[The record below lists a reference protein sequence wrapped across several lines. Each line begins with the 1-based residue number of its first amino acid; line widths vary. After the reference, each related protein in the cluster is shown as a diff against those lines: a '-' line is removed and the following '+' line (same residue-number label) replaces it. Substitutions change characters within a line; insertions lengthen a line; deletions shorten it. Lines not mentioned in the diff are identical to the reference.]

1 MNIYFT
7 FVSFVFG
14 IILGSFYNVCIY
26 RIPLKKSIVSP
37 PSSCTNCGNRLN
49 IVDLV
54 PVFSWI
60 FLKGKCRFC
69 GNEVSSR
76 YISIELLTG
85 VIFVL
90 VFLVFGYNISTIY
103 YMIFSSILI
112 VITFIDI
119 DHLIIPDRIVIFGI
133 LCSFIFSLCGVGI
146 DLTEWFFGLSILFF
160 AMLSFVYFIEI
171 IIKKEFMGGGDIK
184 FFAMVGTFLG
194 VRIGILTIIIS
205 MYIGAFY
212 GIIIITKSKLVKK
225 DYESMIPY
233 GPFISIASFICMI
246 FGNDILNWYMNLF

>member
-90 VFLVFGYNISTIY
+90 IFLVFGYNISTIY

-119 DHLIIPDRIVIFGI
+119 DHLIIPDRIVI
-133 LCSFIFSLCGVGI
+133 
-146 DLTEWFFGLSILFF
+146 
-160 AMLSFVYFIEI
+160 
-171 IIKKEFMGGGDIK
+171 
-184 FFAMVGTFLG
+184 
-194 VRIGILTIIIS
+194 
-205 MYIGAFY
+205 
-212 GIIIITKSKLVKK
+212 
-225 DYESMIPY
+225 
-233 GPFISIASFICMI
+233 
-246 FGNDILNWYMNLF
+246 